1 MLDLHIKFEIDYMF
15 IYQFIN
21 NEWFEQSYIE
31 FHNDLHVNV
40 LSVELKYDF
49 STPILRLPSI
59 SKIGKIPLWLT
70 VLRRFDIFEFSG
82 WHKGTETE

>member
-31 FHNDLHVNV
+31 FHN
-40 LSVELKYDF
+40 E
-49 STPILRLPSI
+49 
-59 SKIGKIPLWLT
+59 
-70 VLRRFDIFEFSG
+70 
-82 WHKGTETE
+82 